1 VDSASGSAGASVV
14 AEARCELKAPTP
26 KLCWLIALLAVA
38 AMPPLPP
45 RHHKPFA
52 YQGAGAKDLLA
63 KKSPARPMLVIQV
76 GKKLVWDWTPDA
88 QNPASNVVFLIRSN
102 STLMAVRYSYPV
114 VAVVKTN
121 EWPFTVDQSKQS
133 VFFVV
138 TSSNTAT
145 HLESP

>member
-1 VDSASGSAGASVV
+1 
-14 AEARCELKAPTP
+14 
-26 KLCWLIALLAVA
+26 
-38 AMPPLPP
+38 
-45 RHHKPFA
+45 
-52 YQGAGAKDLLA
+52 
-63 KKSPARPMLVIQV
+63 
-76 GKKLVWDWTPDA
+76 
-88 QNPASNVVFLIRSN
+88 VFLIRSN

-138 TSSNTAT
+138 TSSNTVT